1 MDRHR
6 LRLLSDV
13 IGAAF
18 LDGEWTSPTA
28 LAERAAR
35 RFEGRPRWLVGL
47 AERIFQRFP
56 DEAPRDRFE
65 DLSQA
70 IAGDPQIAKATVR
83 ATDRLRMRFVE
94 SSAIAMATRHPD
106 WNVRRLDTT
115 GDVASWLGLSVAD
128 LAWFADTKGFARR
141 ARPPK
146 LAHYTC
152 RWVRKRSS
160 SSSQGR
166 LIEAPKRWLK
176 EVQRRVLFEIL
187 DRIPKHDAA
196 HGFCRRRSILTH
208 ASLHASKR
216 AVLRMDL
223 EDFFPTVRASRV
235 FAIFRAVGYP
245 QEVSRLLTCL
255 CTTIS
260 SPSTLSALTPE
271 ASASSVTSCLLV
283 GQATEVRSVSS
294 ARMRYRERHLPQGA
308 PTSPALA
315 NLAAFGLDVRL
326 SAAATARGVTYT
338 RYADDL
344 VFSSDEDH
352 FARSARRFSS
362 LVGGIVLDEGFLVN
376 HRKTRIMQAATRQ
389 KVTGLV
395 VNQAPSMPREE
406 YEQLKAILHNCAR
419 FGVEAQNRD
428 GHPDFRAHLLGR
440 LAWLRSVQPQRAAK
454 LQRVFDRIV
463 WSGEIGATAHRDRV

>member
-18 LDGEWTSPTA
+18 LDGEWTSPPE

-35 RFEGRPRWLVGL
+35 RLERRPRWLAGL

-65 DLSQA
+65 DLSHA
-70 IAGDPQIAKATVR
+70 IAADPQIAKATAR
-83 ATDRLRMRFVE
+83 ATGHLRMRFVE
-94 SSAIAMATRHPD
+94 SSAIAMATRHLD

-115 GDVASWLGLSVAD
+115 GDVATWLGLSVED
-128 LAWFADTKGFARR
+128 LAWFADTKAFARR

-146 LAHYTC
+146 LVHYTC

-160 SSSQGR
+160 TQER

-176 EVQRRVLFEIL
+176 EVQRRILFEIL

-196 HGFCRRRSILTH
+196 HGFCRGRSILTH

-235 FAIFRAVGYP
+235 LAIFRAVGYP

-260 SPSTLSALTPE
+260 SPGTLSALAPE
-271 ASASSVTSCLLV
+271 ASPT
-283 GQATEVRSVSS
+283 SVSS
-294 ARMRYRERHLPQGA
+294 SPRAGHAAEVRRISKTRMRYRERHLPQGA

-326 SAAATARGVTYT
+326 SAAAASRGVTYT

-352 FARSARRFSS
+352 FARSAWRFSS
-362 LVGGIVLDEGFLVN
+362 LVGGIVLDEGFSVN
-376 HRKTRIMQAATRQ
+376 HRKTRIMRSATRQ

-406 YEQLKAILHNCAR
+406 YDQLKAILHNCAR
-419 FGVEAQNRD
+419 FGVEAQNRQ

-454 LQRVFDRIV
+454 LQLVFERIA
-463 WSGEIGATAHRDRV
+463 WSGETTAAVV